1 MTDEKIEIL
10 KQEGYEI
17 VTQFLFI
24 KKVEEDDITKKGL
37 SRILY
42 DPKEEKFGVETNGLF
57 IRKPEEWRAYLSEL
71 KEVIALAEI
80 LNK

>member
-24 KKVEEDDITKKGL
+24 KKVEEDDITKKK
-37 SRILY
+37 II
-42 DPKEEKFGVETNGLF
+42 TNI
-57 IRKPEEWRAYLSEL
+57 IRP
-71 KEVIALAEI
+71 
-80 LNK
+80 

>member
-1 MTDEKIEIL
+1 MIS
-10 KQEGYEI
+10 Q
-17 VTQFLFI
+17 
-24 KKVEEDDITKKGL
+24 KKRL

-57 IRKPEEWRAYLSEL
+57 IRNPEEWRAYLSEL